1 MICGKAVR
9 ERNLRLMQSIFVFQ
23 PHINSKSLVDAISFG
38 INYHLEALG
47 QAMAKALHV
56 EVRVDVLANASQAR
70 LELFHGLRPG
80 LPLCPHSC
88 LSPTVRGRLGDRT
101 PTTKAPLVQ
110 AVTCLWTGCRG
121 HRTQSWFEQGLQA
134 CMLDC
139 NLRADRPLTPVG
151 MNVDTI
157 RTFNLL
163 CKRLVNVAI

>member
-88 LSPTVRGRLGDRT
+88 LSPRCEVAL
-101 PTTKAPLVQ
+101 A
-110 AVTCLWTGCRG
+110 TGHPPR
-121 HRTQSWFEQGLQA
+121 
-134 CMLDC
+134 
-139 NLRADRPLTPVG
+139 RPPWY
-151 MNVDTI
+151 
-157 RTFNLL
+157 RQ
-163 CKRLVNVAI
+163 